1 MRNLKI
7 AVVGSGISGLSC
19 AYYLSKNFKVDLF
32 EKNSYFGGH
41 THTQTIKYKGKNIN
55 VDSGFIVFNE
65 INYPN
70 LCNLFEELNVK
81 SYESDMSFAVSNK
94 IDNIE
99 YSGTN
104 LSSLF
109 SQKKNLLNFN
119 FWRMLCEIVSFN
131 LLAKKHIRKYKNY
144 TIQEYLDLKNYSD
157 YYKYK
162 HLYPMAASIW
172 SSEINE
178 IKKYPFEKFVMFFVN
193 HGLLKIINRPKW
205 RTVLDGSK
213 NYVEKILRSKNISA
227 YKNSSVRFLYRKE
240 NKIFL
245 DVKGKKKEYDHLVI
259 AVHSDQVK
267 KIINLKKEEKKMF
280 EDIRYTKNKV
290 YVHSD
295 RKLMP
300 ESKKAWSSWNYI
312 ENKTNIRGVNV
323 TYWMNKLQNLGTDK
337 NIFVSL
343 NPYKKPEKN
352 KIIKV
357 ISYEHPLYNFD
368 TFRKQRKINII
379 QGRSNIWFCGAYLG
393 YGFHED
399 GISSSMN
406 IARRIYKIEKE
417 KFVEL

>member
-1 MRNLKI
+1 MRNFKI
-7 AVVGSGISGLSC
+7 AVIGSGISGLSC
-19 AYYLSKNFKVDLF
+19 AYYLSKNYKVDLF

-41 THTQTIKYKGKNIN
+41 THTQTIKYRGKNIN

-131 LLAKKHIRKYKNY
+131 LLAKKHIKKYKNY

-213 NYVEKILRSKNISA
+213 NYVEKILESKDISA
-227 YKNSSVRFLYRKE
+227 YKNSSVKFLYSKE

-245 DVKGKKKEYDHLVI
+245 NVNGKKKEYDHLVI

-295 RKLMP
+295 KKLMP
-300 ESKKAWSSWNYI
+300 ESRNAWSSWNYI
-312 ENKTNIRGVNV
+312 ENKTNKKGVNV
-323 TYWMNKLQNLGTDK
+323 TYWMNKLQKLNTNL

-343 NPYKKPEKN
+343 NPSILPSKEKIF
-352 KIIKV
+352 KEI
-357 ISYEHPLYNFD
+357 YYDHPLFD
-368 TFRKQRKINII
+368 LNTFENQKKITTI
-379 QGRSNIWFCGAYLG
+379 QGNKNIWFCGAYLG

-399 GISSSMN
+399 GITS
-406 IARRIYKIEKE
+406 ALHVVKRIFERNNEKN
-417 KFVEL
+417 

>member
-1 MRNLKI
+1 MSNFKI

-19 AYYLSKNFKVDLF
+19 AYYLSKSFKIDLF

-41 THTQTIKYKGKNIN
+41 THTQTIKYGNENIN
-55 VDSGFIVFNE
+55 VDSGFIVFNQ

-109 SQKKNLLNFN
+109 SQRKNLVNFN
-119 FWRMLCEIVSFN
+119 FWRMLYEIVSFN
-131 LLAKKHIRKYKNY
+131 LLAKKHIKKYKNY
-144 TIQEYLDLKNYSD
+144 TIQEYLNLKNYSN

-172 SSEINE
+172 SSQINE
-178 IKKYPFEKFVMFFVN
+178 IKRYPFEKFVMFFLN
-193 HGLLKIINRPKW
+193 HGLLKIFNRPKW
-205 RTVLDGSK
+205 RTVLGGSK
-213 NYVEKILRSKNISA
+213 NYVEKILKSKNISS
-227 YKNSSVRFLYRKE
+227 YKNSSVKFLYKKG

-245 DVKGKKKEYDHLVI
+245 DVMGKKKKYDHLII

-267 KIINLKKEEKKMF
+267 DIVNLKKDEKKMF
-280 EDIRYTKNKV
+280 ENIRYTKNKV

-295 RKLMP
+295 QKLMP

-312 ENKTNIRGVNV
+312 EDQKNMSSVNV
-323 TYWMNKLQNLGTDK
+323 TYWMNKLQKLNTNL

-343 NPYKKPEKN
+343 NPSTSPSKEKIFKK
-352 KIIKV
+352 I
-357 ISYEHPLYNFD
+357 YYHHPLFD
-368 TFRKQRKINII
+368 FNTFENQKKITKI
-379 QGRSNIWFCGAYLG
+379 QGTKNIWFCGAYLG

-399 GISSSMN
+399 GITS
-406 IARRIYKIEKE
+406 ALHVVKRILERDNEKN
-417 KFVEL
+417 

>member
-1 MRNLKI
+1 MENLKI
-7 AVVGSGISGLSC
+7 AVIGSGISGLSC

-41 THTQTIKYKGKNIN
+41 THTQTIKSGGETIN
-55 VDSGFIVFNE
+55 VDSGFIVFNQ

-70 LCNLFEELNVK
+70 LCNLFEELNIK
-81 SYESDMSFAVSNK
+81 SYVSDMSFAVSDK

-99 YSGTN
+99 YSGTS

-109 SQKKNLLNFN
+109 SQKKNLLSIK
-119 FWRMLCEIVSFN
+119 FWRMLYEIVCFN
-131 LLAKKHIRKYKNY
+131 LLAKKQIDKYKNL
-144 TIQEYLDLKNYSD
+144 TIQEYLDLKNYSN

-178 IKKYPFEKFVMFFVN
+178 IKKYPFEKFVMFFLN
-193 HGLLKIINRPKW
+193 HGLLKILNRPKW
-205 RTVLDGSK
+205 RTVLGGSK
-213 NYVEKILRSKNISA
+213 KYVEKILKSKNISA
-227 YKNSSVRFLYRKE
+227 FKNSSVKLSNIKE

-245 DVKGKKKEYDHLVI
+245 DVKGKKKKYDHLII

-267 KIINLKKEEKKMF
+267 NIINLKKEEKKIF

-295 RKLMP
+295 KKLMP
-300 ESKKAWSSWNYI
+300 KSKETWSSWNYI
-312 ENKTNIRGVNV
+312 EDKTKKSGVNV
-323 TYWMNKLQNLGTDK
+323 TYWMNKLQQLNTNL

-343 NPYKKPEKN
+343 NPSTLPSKDKIFKKVN
-352 KIIKV
+352 
-357 ISYEHPLYNFD
+357 YDHPLFD
-368 TFRKQRKINII
+368 FNTFENQKKITAM
-379 QGRSNIWFCGAYLG
+379 QGNKNIWFCGAYLG

-399 GISSSMN
+399 GITSALN
-406 IARRIYKIEKE
+406 VVRKILESKNEKY
-417 KFVEL
+417 